1 MSETGDYLR
10 GIFNGEIP
18 VKRKNPQTG
27 ETENVYYKYDDD
39 REELK
44 KAAVYPKRATGRFY
58 EPMAFASAQ
67 PEEIDYTRYGD
78 DIPRE
83 LINRMNADDRFW
95 QVMNIIMI
103 LMTMEEK
110 PTLVSAVVRIR
121 VKISKI

>member
-27 ETENVYYKYDDD
+27 ETENVYYQYDDD

-44 KAAVYPKRATGRFY
+44 EAAVYPKRATGRFY

-83 LINRMNADDRFW
+83 LINRMNR
-95 QVMNIIMI
+95 N
-103 LMTMEEK
+103 
-110 PTLVSAVVRIR
+110 TLQELNPKGTVIYTYF
-121 VKISKI
+121 VKTL